1 MSTIPSR
8 RIECRDDVRGDNLLI
23 VFIFVVIVIAII
35 LMSKYR
41 LIILVL
47 VFLAKLAIAHLS
59 TFIFNTQ

>member
-41 LIILVL
+41 LVL
-47 VFLAKLAIAHLS
+47 VCRRGKTKVL
-59 TFIFNTQ
+59 

>member
-35 LMSKYR
+35 FYVEISSCFGMPAGENKSF
-41 LIILVL
+41 II
-47 VFLAKLAIAHLS
+47 
-59 TFIFNTQ
+59 